1 MTASSPVHTPDS
13 TSKFATP
20 VQKAALAMGAVF
32 LLVGVL
38 GFVPGITS
46 NFGQLTF
53 AGHHSDAAL
62 LGIFNVS
69 VLHNLV
75 HLAFGVAGV
84 VLARTFNSARSYL
97 IGGGVVYLALFI
109 YGLVINHD
117 SSANFVPVNDA
128 DNWLH
133 LGLAIAMIA
142 LGATLGRTRGDTGR
156 PVGTDHRT
164 RGGIAR

>member
-1 MTASSPVHTPDS
+1 MTASHPAS
-13 TSKFATP
+13 TSESSSKFRTP
-20 VQKAALAMGAVF
+20 VQKAAFAVGALFLA
-32 LLVGVL
+32 VGLL
-38 GFVPGITS
+38 GFIPGITT
-46 NFGQLTF
+46 NYEQLTF

-69 VLHNLV
+69 VLHNIV
-75 HLAFGVAGV
+75 HLAFGVAGI

-97 IGGGVVYLALFI
+97 VGGGIVYLVLFI
-109 YGLVINHD
+109 YGLVIDHD

-142 LGATLGRTRGDTGR
+142 LGVALGRTRDDTGR
-156 PVGTDHRT
+156 AVGH
-164 RGGIAR
+164 G